1 MTLAGGGSPESHK
14 AYRPETRLSEL
25 SAERPLPPAE
35 LRLGEARWAS
45 GDCDGDAA
53 SLRAAPLTP
62 WDGGVTLERCVSC
75 ISKLGALSRSSTAAL
90 TPGAKHFSP
99 AWTMEALSEAAP
111 ADAASGG
118 GAGCLE
124 ADGPD
129 GRGSERPTRPTC
141 LEPALGGKAPM
152 PLPTPSCI
160 CNAFSEGSARAGVGP
175 YENYDVPRIPCAEVG
190 FCLRFKRI

>member
-1 MTLAGGGSPESHK
+1 MTSAGGGSPESHK

-45 GDCDGDAA
+45 GDGDGDGDAA

-99 AWTMEALSEAAP
+99 AWTMEALSEAAG
-111 ADAASGG
+111 ADAGP
-118 GAGCLE
+118 E
-124 ADGPD
+124 AEGPD
-129 GRGSERPTRPTC
+129 GRAPVRPPRPAC
-141 LEPALGGKAPM
+141 LEPAPGGKVPT
-152 PLPTPSCI
+152 PLPTPSCV
-160 CNAFSEGSARAGVGP
+160 CNSFSEGPARAGVGP
-175 YENYDVPRIPCAEVG
+175 FENYDVPRIPCTEVSSP
-190 FCLRFKRI
+190 

>member
-1 MTLAGGGSPESHK
+1 MASAGGGSPESHK

-25 SAERPLPPAE
+25 NAERPLPPAE
-35 LRLGEARWAS
+35 LRLGETRWAS

-75 ISKLGALSRSSTAAL
+75 MSKLGALSRSSTAVL

-99 AWTMEALSEAAP
+99 AWTMEALSEAAA
-111 ADAASGG
+111 ADAAPDGTL
-118 GAGCLE
+118 GCHE
-124 ADGPD
+124 VESPD
-129 GRGSERPTRPTC
+129 GRTPARPPRPMC
-141 LEPALGGKAPM
+141 LEPTPGGKLPM

-160 CNAFSEGSARAGVGP
+160 CNSFSEGPTRAGVGP
-175 YENYDVPRIPCAEVG
+175 YENYDVPRIPCTEVSYQ
-190 FCLRFKRI
+190 LTV